1 MDPDPVRAPRA
12 PRTKKPADA
21 ANTQSNN
28 VQPQKKNI
36 VESVSENVKSDRFRY
51 GLGITFFIIAVT
63 MTLMMISFLKAG
75 ALDQS
80 LVASGSLS
88 EVADAP
94 EGVANAGGAF
104 GAILCH
110 ILFVDGLGIGSF
122 ILAFYFG
129 ALALALFNVVKINFW
144 PFSFKCIFTALA
156 LSIIIGLFGYHSE
169 SFFHWG
175 GNHGRYVNQ
184 WLFHVSGY
192 VGAYAV
198 AIFLIAM
205 LVVIYLNYI
214 RSAFGKAKEAYENA
228 QTGNKEDTKIELDEL
243 PEEPKSEDVAED
255 EPTFAPQP
263 AFAGFAIDDV
273 DDDQYETIGSKTI
286 AIDDINDDRT
296 DTDPSANVANR
307 QPIALQLDEDF
318 GDEEEPATQTAQGVS
333 DPSASTGNDP
343 EFNIISHP
351 GDNDSQ
357 DSSNDFG
364 ELTSNDFEPYDIR
377 DDLSRYQFP
386 TPDLLIDRPIN
397 SSIDQDEQEENKR
410 RIVDTLK
417 TYNIPIAR
425 IDATI
430 GPTVTRYE
438 ILPEEGVRIAQIKR
452 LEDDLARS
460 LAALGIR
467 IIAPIP
473 GTSNIGIEVP
483 NRDPQTVSMR
493 SVITSKKFR
502 ECNMALPMALGTTIK
517 NEIFIADL
525 AKMPHLL
532 VAGGTGQG
540 KSVGLNCIIASLLYK
555 KHPGELKF
563 VLIDPKQLEFALY
576 DKLDKHFLAKMPDEE
591 EAIIT
596 DPMKAL
602 ETLSSICVEMENR
615 YSLLK
620 KAGVRNIIEY
630 NQKFTERRLNPE
642 KGHRFMPYLVVIVDE
657 FADLITTAGKDI
669 LIHISRIVAKAR
681 AAGIHMIIATQRP
694 STDVINGVIKSNF
707 LGRIAFRVMQR
718 VDSQTILD
726 QPGANRLI
734 GRGDMLFSHN
744 STMERVQ
751 CAFIDT
757 PEVETL
763 VDFID
768 NQIGYPTAY
777 ILPEPER
784 ENSASQPGAVDLSK
798 LDDMFADCARFAVQN
813 NNCSTSLLQRRF
825 GIGYA
830 KAGRIMDQLVAAG
843 IVSQADGQK
852 PRTILVDSIQLEDT
866 LRSLGL

>member
-1 MDPDPVRAPRA
+1 MADQSIDISMDPGTPASPHTRQQRKKVAPQR
-12 PRTKKPADA
+12 PRPSK
-21 ANTQSNN
+21 Q
-28 VQPQKKNI
+28 QPEQKNWI
-36 VESVSENVKSDRFRY
+36 ESLVEKCTGDRFRY
-51 GLGITFFIIAVT
+51 GLGFTLTIIAVA
-63 MTLMMISFLKAG
+63 MALFLISFLKSG
-75 ALDQS
+75 ALDES
-80 LVASGSLS
+80 LVESLS
-88 EVADAP
+88 VSQVADAP

-104 GAILCH
+104 GAVLSH

-122 ILAFYFG
+122 ILIFYVTG
-129 ALALALFNVVKINFW
+129 LALALFRLVKIKFW
-144 PFSFKCIFTALA
+144 TFTFKCLFTAVA
-156 LSIIIGLFGYHSE
+156 LSVIIGLLTYNSD
-169 SFFHWG
+169 SFLHWG

-184 WLFHVSGY
+184 WLYHVSD
-192 VGAYAV
+192 VIGAYIV
-198 AIFLIAM
+198 TIFLIGM
-205 LVVIYLNYI
+205 LVIMYFNQLRSVYGKLQDVIAKSRQNQPVEDDSREISLN
-214 RSAFGKAKEAYENA
+214 
-228 QTGNKEDTKIELDEL
+228 DL
-243 PEEPKSEDVAED
+243 PEDDESGRGFSQIENIERIDNIVSEPAKSMI
-255 EPTFAPQP
+255 Q
-263 AFAGFAIDDV
+263 GFSIDD
-273 DDDQYETIGSKTI
+273 
-286 AIDDINDDRT
+286 
-296 DTDPSANVANR
+296 DTDNDPQQIDAPNPSY
-307 QPIALQLDEDF
+307 
-318 GDEEEPATQTAQGVS
+318 S
-333 DPSASTGNDP
+333 DP
-343 EFNIISHP
+343 EFNIVSAHSDDEID
-351 GDNDSQ
+351 GDSGE
-357 DSSNDFG
+357 FG
-364 ELTSNDFEPYDIR
+364 DLTTGGFEPFDIR
-377 DDLSRYQFP
+377 DELSHYQFP
-386 TPDLLIDRPIN
+386 TPDLLIDRPVKDSVDIT
-397 SSIDQDEQEENKR
+397 EQEENKR
-410 RIVDTLK
+410 QIVDTLK

-452 LEDDLARS
+452 LEDDIARS

-502 ECNMALPMALGTTIK
+502 ETNMALPMALGKTIK

-576 DKLDKHFLAKMPDEE
+576 DKIEHHFLAKLPDEE
-591 EAIIT
+591 DAIIT
-596 DPMKAL
+596 DPNKAL
-602 ETLSSICVEMENR
+602 ETLSSICVEMDNR

-620 KAGVRNIIEY
+620 KGGVRNIEEY
-630 NQKFTERRLNPE
+630 NRKFTERRLNPE
-642 KGHRFMPYLVVIVDE
+642 KGHHFMPYLVVIVDE
-657 FADLITTAGKDI
+657 FADLISTVGKDI
-669 LIHISRIVAKAR
+669 LLYISRIVAKAR

-757 PEVETL
+757 PEVEAL
-763 VDFID
+763 VEHID

-784 ENSASQPGAVDLSK
+784 EGSAGAAQPGAIDLSR
-798 LDDMFADCARFAVQN
+798 LDEQFPDCARFAVQN
-813 NNCSTSLLQRRF
+813 GACSTSLLQRRF

-830 KAGRIMDQLVAAG
+830 KAGKIMDQLQAAG
-843 IVSQADGQK
+843 IVGPQDGQR
-852 PRTILVDSIQLEDT
+852 PRAILVDQIQVEDI
-866 LRSLGL
+866 LRSLGC